1 MDKDNGFPNN
11 KQLREATLIALE
23 ELGGSAKT
31 QDINAKVIE
40 LLEIPEDIVKLPHP
54 DGVCTLLDYRLRWA
68 RTDLKGIRSIEN
80 TKRGIWSLV
89 HIQKNDFN

>member
-1 MDKDNGFPNN
+1 MVNDNKFPTN

-31 QDINAKVIE
+31 KDINAKVIE
-40 LLEIPEDIVKLPHP
+40 LLDIPDDIVKLEHP

-68 RTDLKGIRSIEN
+68 RTDLKGIIVN

-89 HIQKNDFN
+89 ESEENDIN

>member
-1 MDKDNGFPNN
+1 MVKDNKFPTN

-31 QDINAKVIE
+31 KDINAKVIE
-40 LLEIPEDIVKLPHP
+40 LLDIPDDIVKLEHP

-68 RTDLKGIRSIEN
+68 RTDLKGIIVN

-89 HIQKNDFN
+89 ESEENDIN

>member
-1 MDKDNGFPNN
+1 MVKDNKFPTN

-31 QDINAKVIE
+31 KDINAKVIE
-40 LLEIPEDIVKLPHP
+40 LLDIPDDIVKLEHP
-54 DGVCTLLDYRLRWA
+54 DGVCTFLDYRLRWA
-68 RTDLKGIRSIEN
+68 RTDLKGIIVN

-89 HIQKNDFN
+89 ESEENDIN